1 MTPRPDHAIALCQRF
16 LNASVE
22 HINRFPTGLCHHV
35 YDVILTD
42 GRAVVVRVASD
53 ETRHVL
59 AGGIYWS
66 DLLRPLG
73 LPLPTILHAD
83 PDDHPFAYMI
93 LERIPGTDLG
103 HVYPTLSALEKRR
116 LAQQLALIQARVSTL
131 PCGRG
136 YGYVHS
142 YDGPFPCRSWRD
154 VLDSQLARSRHW
166 LASAKIVDVEHVRR
180 VEERMARFDDYF
192 MTVVPKP
199 FLEDIT
205 TKNVLVADGRLTGI
219 VDVDELCFGDPLY
232 VIALTRMAL
241 LARGFQTDY
250 IDYWTEA
257 IQCFA
262 RQGEILDLYTAMH
275 CVCFLGEIGQS
286 FNRDAPARID
296 PTEVDRLLI
305 ILDDLLAKLR

>member
-1 MTPRPDHAIALCQRF
+1 MTPQPEHAIAICERVLG
-16 LNASVE
+16 ASVE

-35 YDVILTD
+35 YDVILAD

-66 DLLRPLG
+66 GFLHPLG
-73 LPLPTILHAD
+73 VPLPALLHAD
-83 PDDHPFAYMI
+83 ADAHPFGYMI

-103 HVYPTLSALEKRR
+103 NVYPTLSALKKRA
-116 LAQQLALIQARVSTL
+116 LAEALASIQARVATL

-142 YDGPFPCRSWRD
+142 YNGPFPCRSWRE
-154 VLDSQLARSRHW
+154 VLDSQLARSRQW
-166 LASAKIVDVEHVRR
+166 LTSAAIVEAEHARR
-180 VEERMARFDDYF
+180 VEERLSGYDDYF
-192 MTVVPKP
+192 LTVAPTP

-205 TKNVLVADGRLTGI
+205 TKNVLVADGRLAGI
-219 VDVDELCFGDPLY
+219 VDVDELCFGDSLY

-241 LARGFQTDY
+241 LARGLETDY
-250 IDYWTEA
+250 IDYWTETMRP
-257 IQCFA
+257 FP
-262 RQGEILDLYTAMH
+262 GKTEILDLYTAMH
-275 CVCFLGEIGQS
+275 CVCFLGEIGQT
-286 FNRDAPARID
+286 FNRDVPGRVDPA
-296 PTEVDRLLI
+296 EVDRLLN